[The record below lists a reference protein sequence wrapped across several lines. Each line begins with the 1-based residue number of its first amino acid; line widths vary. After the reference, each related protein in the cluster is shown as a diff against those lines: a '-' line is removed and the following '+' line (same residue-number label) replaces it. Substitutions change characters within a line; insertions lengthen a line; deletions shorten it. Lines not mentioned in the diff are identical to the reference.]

1 MDTHLHDPYIM
12 ITFEQVVGEEVLA
25 GPEYEGPAVDVHND
39 RQLGGGIQTLYTLYT
54 QSAMPM
60 FQ

>member
-12 ITFEQVVGEEVLA
+12 ITFEQVVGEDVLA

-54 QSAMPM
+54 Q
-60 FQ
+60 